1 MFLGLETGRNFES
14 FRLFC
19 HRLSIINIYLGI
31 GEVGIGFS
39 RIFFCVIRA
48 YRNFKFL
55 SSLF

>member
-19 HRLSIINIYLGI
+19 HRLSMINIYLGI

-39 RIFFCVIRA
+39 RIFF
-48 YRNFKFL
+48 
-55 SSLF
+55 S